1 MQEMIP
7 VDGYNRPEVVAMG
20 ITGNLKTMELAE
32 LLQWLSQGR
41 KTGTLYIDNG
51 DVEKRIFFDEG
62 TIVSSAASD
71 PKEYLGHFL
80 VSHGFID
87 ELTLAKA
94 MEMQEENKM
103 LLGKILLTIGAIGE
117 QDLNRMLRLKA
128 EESIYE
134 LFTWEEAD
142 FRFADDELP
151 RYHMVKLALS
161 VTGLVLEGHRR
172 VDEWRQIRRKIP
184 SPHCVPVSIGDLKP
198 DQPDPGVSNILS
210 MVDDDRTIQE
220 IALQTHSSE
229 FHVCRVLYDQIRI
242 GKLKVVRPR
251 RVRVE
256 VPGEP
261 GADRET
267 VEAEALLEAAQQ
279 HLENRRFEQALR
291 HLHAAKSL
299 DPNTPKVQQLVTVAE
314 KSIQQAIR
322 EDGIL
327 LTAVPVVSAA
337 TTDVDALDLSPQEG
351 FIFTRVNGS
360 YDIQT
365 ILKITPVPPLEAQV
379 IFWNLVEAGHIEL
392 RAPSKTTQKADF

>member
-1 MQEMIP
+1 
-7 VDGYNRPEVVAMG
+7 MG
-20 ITGNLKTMELAE
+20 ITGNLRTMELSE

-94 MEMQEENKM
+94 MEMQEDNKM
-103 LLGKILLTIGAIGE
+103 LLGKILLTIGAISE
-117 QDLNRMLRLKA
+117 DNLNRMLKLKA

-134 LFTWEEAD
+134 LFTWEEAE
-142 FRFADDELP
+142 FRFVDDELP

-172 VDEWRQIRRKIP
+172 VDEWKRIKEKIP
-184 SPHCVPVSIGDLKP
+184 SSQCVPVSTGELRP
-198 DQPDPGVSNILS
+198 DQPDPGVINILS
-210 MVDDDRTIQE
+210 MVNDDRTVHE

-229 FHVCRVLYDQIRI
+229 FHVCRVLYDQIRL
-242 GKLKVVRPR
+242 GRLKAVRPR
-251 RVRVE
+251 QVNVE
-256 VPGEP
+256 VTPDFDDT
-261 GADRET
+261 AAVDDA
-267 VEAEALLEAAQQ
+267 VEANALLDAAQK
-279 HLENRRFEQALR
+279 HLEQRRFDKALR
-291 HLHAAKSL
+291 HLQAAKSL
-299 DPNTPKVQQLVTVAE
+299 DPNSPKVQQLVSVAE
-314 KSIQQAIR
+314 RSIQQAIR
-322 EDGIL
+322 DDGIQ
-327 LTAVPVVSAA
+327 LTSVPIISAA
-337 TTDVDALDLSPQEG
+337 TTDVDALKLSPQEG
-351 FIFTRVNGS
+351 FIFPRINGA

-379 IFWNLVEAGHIEL
+379 MFWNLLAAGHIEL
-392 RAPSKTTQKADF
+392 RPPSKTQRKADI